1 MLFQISETEFSVFF
15 FRFWSLFVIDPRGL
29 SLRSL
34 WRSGRESF
42 GRQVLLNL
50 LPLLP
55 WKTESLQGVN
65 REVCR

>member
-1 MLFQISETEFSVFF
+1 
-15 FRFWSLFVIDPRGL
+15 VIDPRGL